1 MAGTSPAMTRKGQS
15 IRRLVSFPWLRG
27 SWSGFRSGGI
37 GVLSPLVPAKAGTQ
51 GSRRRT
57 RSERPLDSRLRGN
70 ERTRVVDQLDRNTLQ
85 YLLEQAPP
93 AQLRLD
99 VVQFEPRP
107 FQPRPPS
114 VGIVRAVVVDAALRR
129 RYPVA
134 CALEVG

>member
-70 ERTRVVDQLDRNTLQ
+70 ERMRVVDQLDRDTLSRM
-85 YLLEQAPP
+85 PP
-93 AQLRLD
+93 AFVTGPKREWSRYFFTNLRKFRVL
-99 VVQFEPRP
+99 V
-107 FQPRPPS
+107 
-114 VGIVRAVVVDAALRR
+114 
-129 RYPVA
+129 
-134 CALEVG
+134 